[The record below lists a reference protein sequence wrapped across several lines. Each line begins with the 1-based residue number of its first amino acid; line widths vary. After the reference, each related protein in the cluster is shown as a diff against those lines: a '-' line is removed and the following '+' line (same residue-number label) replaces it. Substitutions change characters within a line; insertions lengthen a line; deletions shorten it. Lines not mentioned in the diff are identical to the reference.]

1 MEYNSLTE
9 LYISLLPAFK
19 VKKRLL
25 GITEYNNLQ
34 NEDIWKYL
42 AVNKWKESCNLTI
55 SDMVND
61 IIHADNKAID
71 IYREK
76 NNKENYS

>member
-9 LYISLLPAFK
+9 LYRALLPAFK

-25 GITEYNNLQ
+25 SITIYNNLK
-34 NEDIWKYL
+34 NEDVWQYL
-42 AVNKWKESCNLTI
+42 AVNKWKYSHALTI

-61 IIHADNKAID
+61 IIMID
-71 IYREK
+71 AKDIM
-76 NNKENYS
+76 NYKGEIQ

>member
-1 MEYNSLTE
+1 MEYTNLLE
-9 LYISLLPAFK
+9 LYKALIPAFN

-25 GITEYNNLQ
+25 SITRYKDLT

-42 AVNKWKESCNLTI
+42 AINKWKSSTNLTI

-61 IIHADNKAID
+61 IITADTDLIIKF
-71 IYREK
+71 K
-76 NNKENYS
+76 GGKQ

>member
-61 IIHADNKAID
+61 IIMVDA
-71 IYREK
+71 
-76 NNKENYS
+76 ENIINYKGELQ

>member
-1 MEYNSLTE
+1 MEYTNLRE
-9 LYISLLPAFK
+9 LYKILLPAFM

-25 GITEYNNLQ
+25 RITKYRDIT

-42 AVNKWKESCNLTI
+42 AANKWKSSINLTI

-61 IIHADNKAID
+61 IILVDCDSIKKHKGG
-71 IYREK
+71 K
-76 NNKENYS
+76 